1 MKFTRKTHGLLLA
14 VGALAA
20 SATAQAQNFDD
31 VVIRTEQVRDNIY
44 VLYGAGGNIGVSVGE
59 DGVFIVDDQF
69 APLTDKI
76 KAALAELSDQPV
88 RFAINTHFHGDHTGG
103 NENFGQS
110 GTVIVAHDNVR
121 VRMSRET
128 FIKAFN
134 NRTPASPKAA
144 LPVVTFN
151 DMASLHLN
159 GEEARLV
166 HVENAHTDG
175 DSHVFFKRS
184 NVLHMGDTFFNGR
197 FPFIDVDNGGSIDGM
212 IASAE
217 AALAAADAETRII
230 PGHGPVTGR
239 EGLERYLEVLK
250 GSRSIIA
257 DLKTDGQSLE
267 DIQGAKPLS
276 RFSDFVETSG
286 DEWTTAF
293 ISFVYNSI

>member
-1 MKFTRKTHGLLLA
+1 MNIRGKTKGLA
-14 VGALAA
+14 VALAA
-20 SATAQAQNFDD
+20 IAVSATAQAQNFDD
-31 VVIRTEQVRDNIY
+31 VVIRTEQVRGHIY
-44 VLYGAGGNIGVSVGE
+44 VLFGAGGNIGVSIGE

-76 KAALAELSDQPV
+76 KAAIADLSDQPV

-121 VRMSRET
+121 VRMSKET

-134 NRTPASPKAA
+134 SRTPASPKAA

-151 DMASLHLN
+151 DKASLHLN
-159 GEEARLV
+159 GEEARLK
-166 HVENAHTDG
+166 HVKNAHTDG
-175 DSHVFFKRS
+175 DSHVFFKSS

-217 AALAAADAETRII
+217 TALASTDADTKII
-230 PGHGPVTGR
+230 PGHGPVSGR
-239 EGLERYLEVLK
+239 EGLERYLEVLR

-257 DLKTDGQSLE
+257 QLKSDGRSLD
-267 DIQGAKPLS
+267 DIQSATPLS
-276 RFSDFVETSG
+276 EFSDFVETSG
-286 DEWTTAF
+286 AEWTTAF
-293 ISFVYNSI
+293 ISFVYSSI